1 MKFLKKYKFFELK
14 TSTYL
19 SAADKLEGL
28 HPTRAKNIRKYVD
41 DQQRVDVD
49 YLDPRP
55 FHINNDIY
63 YITGITKDEYRQK
76 SVYGVGSLPE
86 GELVFRIDVEFKSST
101 TSDERIEMIIFNNE
115 KFIKDDIELDG
126 SPINRV
132 NLKFK
137 RHEQEQERT
146 LSRRFFFET
155 RKEARAF
162 LSIIESELGIKM
174 LIKINQ
180 IYKTN

>member
-63 YITGITKDEYRQK
+63 YITGITKDEY
-76 SVYGVGSLPE
+76 GVGSLPE
-86 GELVFRIDVEFKSST
+86 GEFVFRIDVEFKSST
-101 TSDERIEMIIFNNE
+101 TSDERLEMIIFNNE

-137 RHEQEQERT
+137 RLIGTEHEQEQERT